1 MYIYWLSQ
9 FAGAPISAMGR
20 GQANF
25 EIVPIEEIPFMK
37 NLQPMYLPMFW
48 FEDGVDL
55 DKKFTNML
63 KYQLIL

>member
-1 MYIYWLSQ
+1 
-9 FAGAPISAMGR
+9 MGR

-25 EIVPIEEIPFMK
+25 EIVPVEGIPFME
-37 NLQPMYLPMFW
+37 NLQSMYLPMFW

-55 DKKFTNML
+55 EKKFTNMI